1 MDGIT
6 GKAPRL
12 ETADERI
19 ARNARKYD
27 TIPYASKPFPQT
39 HPLRLAGIARLFG
52 VEAAPLG
59 EARVLEIGC
68 AAGGNLIPLAATNPT
83 ARFIGLDISPRQVE
97 AAQARI
103 ARLGLTNIE
112 IRCQSFSEFAASEGP
127 FDYIVAHGVFSW
139 IPEDLQEGLL
149 ALCKAVLSPRGL
161 AYVSYNVLPGWRM
174 WQTLR
179 DAFALMIPSSHDEQ
193 TRVGMARD
201 LLEFMRDN
209 TPEKGPYG
217 EMLRSSHGRLKELP
231 DYYVAH
237 EYLEDA
243 NQPISLRD
251 FVDRAGRHGLAYLG
265 EADHHLMFPGN
276 YGQAFARAVME
287 STTNDIVSIEQ
298 MIDVLTG
305 RTFRQT
311 ILVGSE
317 RLGQIERKVTAR
329 ALAGLHFLP
338 QADMKLERNGAEAR
352 LSDSSGRMLGT
363 NRPAVIRA
371 LERLLA
377 AFPGSADLAHCA
389 AGTGREEQAEVM
401 DALFRL
407 AVTGMVNP
415 LSEAMSAGP
424 VQARPRARALVRS
437 DMAAGLFETVNLRH
451 EGVAVDP
458 VSAVVLEAMDGQT
471 NRKGLEEAIV
481 AAALSGRIEMKEN
494 GILIQDRKRLQAIAG
509 EILPRLLESLRT
521 CGLIQP

>member
-1 MDGIT
+1 MD

-27 TIPYASKPFPQT
+27 TIPYVSKPFPQT
-39 HPLRLAGIARLFG
+39 HPLRLGGIARLFG
-52 VEAAPLG
+52 IDATPLAG
-59 EARVLEIGC
+59 ARMLEIGC
-68 AAGGNLIPLAATNPT
+68 AAGGNLIPLAALNPQ
-83 ARFIGLDISPRQVE
+83 ARFLGLDISPRQVE
-97 AAQARI
+97 QAQARI

-112 IRCQSFSEFAASEGP
+112 IRCQSFTEFAASEGP

-139 IPEDLQEGLL
+139 VPEDLQEALL
-149 ALCKAVLSPRGL
+149 ALCKTALSPRGL

-179 DAFALMIPSSHDEQ
+179 DAFALMIPPTHDEQ

-201 LLEFMRDN
+201 LLEFLRDN

-217 EMLRSSHGRLKELP
+217 EMLRTSHDRLKDLP

-251 FVDRAGRHGLAYLG
+251 FVERAGRHGMTYLG
-265 EADHHLMFPGN
+265 EADYYLMFPGN
-276 YGQAFARAVME
+276 HGQSFARALLE
-287 STTNDIVSIEQ
+287 STTNDIISIEQ

-311 ILVGSE
+311 ILIGSE
-317 RLGQIERKVTAR
+317 RIGQIQRKVTVD
-329 ALAGLHFLP
+329 ALKGMHFLP
-338 QADMKLERNGAEAR
+338 QPDMKLERNGADIR
-352 LSDSSGRMLGT
+352 ISDSAGRMLGS

-371 LERLLA
+371 IERLLA
-377 AFPGSADLAHCA
+377 AFPGSADFAHCA
-389 AGTGREEQAEVM
+389 AGASADEQREVM

-407 AVTGMVNP
+407 VVTGMVYP
-415 LSEAMSAGP
+415 LSEPMPAGIP
-424 VQARPRARALVRS
+424 QARPRTLDIARN
-437 DMAAGLFETVNLRH
+437 DMAAGLTDTVNIRH
-451 EGVAVDP
+451 ESVGIDP
-458 VSAVVLEAMDGQT
+458 VSAVVLEAMDGIR
-471 NRKGLEEAIV
+471 NRRVLEDAIV
-481 AAALSGRIEMKEN
+481 EAALSGRIEMKE
-494 GILIQDRKRLQAIAG
+494 GGLLIRDKPRLRAIAA
-509 EILPRLLESLRT
+509 EILPRLLESLRA
-521 CGLIQP
+521 CGLVAP

>member
-1 MDGIT
+1 M
-6 GKAPRL
+6 
-12 ETADERI
+12 EQ
-19 ARNARKYD
+19 AR
-27 TIPYASKPFPQT
+27 
-39 HPLRLAGIARLFG
+39 
-52 VEAAPLG
+52 
-59 EARVLEIGC
+59 
-68 AAGGNLIPLAATNPT
+68 
-83 ARFIGLDISPRQVE
+83 
-97 AAQARI
+97 ARI

-112 IRCQSFSEFAASEGP
+112 VRCQSFTEFPADEDP

-139 IPEDLQEGLL
+139 VPEDLQEALL
-149 ALCKAVLSPRGL
+149 ALCKTALSPRGL

-179 DAFALMIPSSHDEQ
+179 DAFALMIPATHDEQ

-201 LLEFMRDN
+201 LLEFLRDH

-217 EMLRSSHGRLKELP
+217 EMLRSSHDRLKDLP

-251 FVDRAGRHGLAYLG
+251 FLDRAGRHGLTYLG

-276 YGQAFARAVME
+276 HGQSFARAVLE
-287 STTNDIVSIEQ
+287 ATTNDIVSIEQ

-317 RLGQIERKVTAR
+317 RLGEIQRRVTVE
-329 ALAGLHFLP
+329 ALAGMHFLP
-338 QADMKLERNGAEAR
+338 QPAMKLERNGPEIR
-352 LSDSSGRMLGT
+352 LVDSAGRMLGS

-371 LERLLA
+371 VERLLA
-377 AFPGSADLAHCA
+377 AFPGSADLDHCA
-389 AGTGREEQAEVM
+389 AGASAGERREVM

-407 AVTGMVNP
+407 VVTGTVHP
-415 LSEAMSAGP
+415 LSEAMAAGTP
-424 VQARPRARALVRS
+424 QARPRALDIARG
-437 DMAAGLFETVNLRH
+437 DMAAGLFETVNMRH
-451 EGVAVDP
+451 EVVAVDP
-458 VSAVVLEAMDGQT
+458 VSAVVLEAMDGVR

-494 GILIQDRKRLQAIAG
+494 GVLIRDRQRWRAIAD

-521 CGLIQP
+521 CGLIAP